1 MSWRI
6 KFSNFFKNG
15 DVVLILQGRVGQE
28 PFIMKREDSLDFV
41 LEFLKTYGIDDEI
54 VRKVERNAKEKW
66 KKFDE
71 HFREAKYWEE
81 VRSFSEF

>member
-15 DVVLILQGRVGQE
+15 DAVLILQGRVGQE

-41 LEFLKTYGIDDEI
+41 LEFLKTYGVDNRVIRE
-54 VRKVERNAKEKW
+54 VEKTARKKW
-66 KKFDE
+66 KKFDMQ
-71 HFREAKYWEE
+71 KTKCWED
-81 VRSFSEF
+81 VKSFSEF

>member
-15 DVVLILQGRVGQE
+15 DAVLILQGRVGQE

-41 LEFLKTYGIDDEI
+41 LEFLKAYGVDDRVIRE
-54 VRKVERNAKEKW
+54 VEKNRQEKMEKV
-66 KKFDE
+66 
-71 HFREAKYWEE
+71 
-81 VRSFSEF
+81 